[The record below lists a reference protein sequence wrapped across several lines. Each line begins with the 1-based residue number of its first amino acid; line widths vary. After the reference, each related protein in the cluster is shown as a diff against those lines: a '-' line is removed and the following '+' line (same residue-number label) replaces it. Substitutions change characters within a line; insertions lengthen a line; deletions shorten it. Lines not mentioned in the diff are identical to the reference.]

1 LSIIA
6 EKDVPLHQTIKTNA
20 MENIAIPNDL
30 SFEKVWMG
38 FQEVKEMFREMSR
51 ETDRQFKATDRK
63 IKDLS
68 GLFTT
73 QWGKLMEALIEPSC
87 LKLFKDRKIDVSES
101 YTNLKSNKDGE
112 EAEHD
117 IVLANGK
124 EVVVISVKT
133 TMTINYVNEFI
144 EDIQRFKFF
153 FPRWKNETIY
163 GAVAGIK
170 YVEQS
175 DKYAYRQ
182 GFFVLKNAGEGII
195 KIANN
200 QKFTP
205 KAF

>member
-1 LSIIA
+1 
-6 EKDVPLHQTIKTNA
+6 
-20 MENIAIPNDL
+20 METLQISAFEGL
-30 SFEKVWMG
+30 TFEKVWLM
-38 FQEVKEMFREMSR
+38 FQ
-51 ETDRQFKATDRK
+51 ETDRKFKETEKMFQDTDKQFKETDKQFKATDRK

-87 LKLFKDRKIDVSES
+87 LKLFKARQIDVNES
-101 YTNLKSNKDGE
+101 YTNLKSNKGGE

-144 EDIQRFKFF
+144 EDLQRFKYF

-163 GAVAGIK
+163 GAIAGIK

-182 GFFVLKNAGEGII
+182 GLFVLKNAGEGIV